1 MSGMSKMQRGEILKI
16 IRPAFMAY
24 WGDEAAAEWQA
35 LKEDSTGPGGI
46 DRLRSYVEEYEFDN
60 ASVRKK
66 YLGMNKGGAVKKPKM
81 NKGGAVHT
89 DYRKK
94 GLFR

>member
-1 MSGMSKMQRGEILKI
+1 MQRSEILKI

-24 WGDEAAAEWQA
+24 WGDEAEGEWKY
-35 LKEDSTGPGGI
+35 LKGEATGPGGI
-46 DRLRSYVEEYEFDN
+46 DRLRSYVEEYGFDN

-81 NKGGAVHT
+81 NKGGMVDH
-89 DYRKK
+89 RKK
-94 GLFR
+94 GLFK